1 MKNENTKYHKPVLL
15 EEALSNLQI
24 KPGEDYIDCTLG
36 EGGHSIEILKKLSKK
51 GSLLSLDRDQDA
63 IDFVKEHYKKK
74 LEENKNWTIKK
85 ANFKNINE
93 VLDKKVDGILMD
105 LGLSSRQLEAS
116 KRGFSYLEG
125 SQDLDMRMDEELSA
139 KAIDLLNFY
148 DEKSLARI
156 LGEFGEEKNA
166 RRIAKFIKQ
175 NIKEI
180 KKVQDLNNVILR
192 AVPAAFADKHKHP
205 SRRVFQALRI
215 AVNDELG
222 NLREGLEK
230 SFDCLNDN
238 GRIVVIS
245 FHSLEDRIVKRFFK
259 EKGMKGEIII
269 PTKEEIKRNP
279 RSRSAK
285 MRVLIKKIEE
295 NINDSKS

>member
-1 MKNENTKYHKPVLL
+1 MKSRTTKYHKPVLL
-15 EEALSNLQI
+15 KESLENLNI
-24 KPGEDYIDCTLG
+24 KADGNYVDCTLG
-36 EGGHSIEILKKLSKK
+36 EGGHSIEIIKKLNKK
-51 GSLLSLDRDQDA
+51 GTLISIEQDQNA
-63 IDFVKEHYKKK
+63 IDFVKKHYKKE

-125 SQDLDMRMDEELSA
+125 SQDLDMRMDQELSA

-148 DEKSLARI
+148 DEKTLAKI
-156 LGEFGEEKNA
+156 FKEFGEERNA
-166 RRIAKFIKQ
+166 KRIAKFIKQ
-175 NIKEI
+175 KIKEI
-180 KKVQDLNNVILR
+180 KTVQDLNETILR
-192 AVPAAFADKHKHP
+192 AVPAAFADKYKHP

-222 NLREGLEK
+222 NLREGLRNG
-230 SFDCLNDN
+230 FDVLENN
-238 GRIVVIS
+238 GRMVVIS

-259 EKGMKGEIII
+259 EKGGDGKIII
-269 PTKEEIKRNP
+269 PSEKEIQENP

-285 MRVLIKKIEE
+285 MRILIKRK
-295 NINDSKS
+295 K